1 VGEHPQALA
10 LNSTTHRVYVANTHG
25 NNVTV
30 INGTLNSVIATVNT
44 GNGPYAIAIDATAN
58 DAYVATMAGE
68 NLTMI
73 DGNALTGTPVAPP
86 AKKP

>member
-1 VGEHPQALA
+1 
-10 LNSTTHRVYVANTHG
+10 
-25 NNVTV
+25 V

-68 NLTMI
+68 NLTVI
-73 DGNALTGTPVAPP
+73 DGNALTRTPIAPP